1 MKKNQ
6 KGFTL
11 VEVIVVAIIVAILAA
26 VAVPLYLQ
34 YVTNSRTNSAANA
47 AGAIATFCGACV
59 NASGA
64 ITGTSDGAQMQS
76 GGMLTCT
83 STSMGNTESHVP
95 DNIDITVSSISS
107 SGYVLASH
115 EHGGG
120 QSSFN
125 Y

>member
-34 YVTNSRTNSAANA
+34 YVTNSRSSSASNA
-47 AGAIATFCGACV
+47 AGAIATFCGACR
-59 NASGA
+59 NASGTFEGFTSGTA
-64 ITGTSDGAQMQS
+64 ITTAQ
-76 GGMLTCT
+76 LITCH
-83 STSMGNTESHVP
+83 STSMGTTTSHIP
-95 DNIDITVSSISS
+95 DNVNVTVNAATVIA
-107 SGYVLASH
+107 VH
-115 EHGGG
+115 ENGGNP
-120 QSSFN
+120 STFN